1 MGTEDLELR
10 KAFFIESVEILDRLE
25 VDIEKLEANS
35 SDPEIVNSVFRGLHT
50 IKGNSSFLSLENITK
65 ISHAAETLLDK
76 ARKKEIP
83 INTGL
88 LIIVKRVFQDLRVM
102 IGEQETE
109 FNVDLPVKVIE
120 EFLNGNV
127 QAIQKLQGQVAEL
140 NTNSASAIDPAH
152 APQVGQGGSN
162 GKPAAGSSKIQT
174 GSFVRVDEGKIGKI
188 LSLATELELLR
199 YAFEKLPEKMDLL
212 GPSASDL
219 RFEVDLQ
226 VSKLSRLTRSLSS
239 IVFGVRLVPV
249 NQVFQ
254 RFPRVVSELAQKL
267 QKKIQLKIQN
277 GSAELDK
284 SIVEA
289 IADPMTHL
297 IRNSADHGIESV
309 DERKRKGKTEIGTI
323 VLNSYVKGNFV
334 FIDISDDGKGID
346 GDLILKKAVEKGIVP
361 AEKAKD
367 FTNYQKL
374 GLIFAPGFST
384 AEKVTDISGRG
395 VGMDVVKSN
404 INKLKGTV
412 IIDSA
417 VGRGT
422 TIQLRFP
429 MSMVVIFSLYVKLG
443 NTHCALPVSQIE
455 ESIDYQSHE
464 LLASIPSG
472 EDPKEYYKIFS
483 LRSLL
488 WGEPVDTKRKVF
500 HTIRFKDD
508 QNRPFAFL
516 VDDFLSIEEAIVQSV
531 DSYVSALPGIQGAT
545 IQKDGSVALVMNT
558 ESIMDHAA
566 TSEGTFAYVKK
577 RKAVEVETSAG
588 LSDFLDLSRSAS

>member
-1 MGTEDLELR
+1 MSSDDLELR

-25 VDIEKLEANS
+25 TDIEKLEANAN
-35 SDPEIVNSVFRGLHT
+35 DPEIVNSVFRGLHT
-50 IKGNSSFLSLENITK
+50 IKGNSSFLSLENVTK

-83 INTGL
+83 INAGL
-88 LIIVKRVFQDLRVM
+88 LAIVRRVFEDLRVM
-102 IGEQETE
+102 IGEQEI
-109 FNVDLPVKVIE
+109 NLSVDLPVKVIE
-120 EFLNGNV
+120 EYLSGNP
-127 QAIQKLQGQVAEL
+127 QAVQKLVSGGAGASNSSSTDVAVK
-140 NTNSASAIDPAH
+140 NSK
-152 APQVGQGGSN
+152 V
-162 GKPAAGSSKIQT
+162 QT

-199 YAFEKLPEKMDLL
+199 YAFEKVPEKMDLL
-212 GPSASDL
+212 GPIAADL

-254 RFPRVVSELAQKL
+254 RFPRVVNELAQKL

-284 SIVEA
+284 AIVEA

-309 DERKRKGKTEIGTI
+309 EERRKKGKSEVGTI

-361 AEKAKD
+361 QDRAKD
-367 FTNYQKL
+367 FNHYQKL

-412 IIDSA
+412 IIDSQ

-429 MSMVVIFSLYVKLG
+429 MSMVVIFSLFVRLE
-443 NTHCALPVSQIE
+443 NTNCALPVSQIE
-455 ESIDYQSHE
+455 ESIDYQSQE
-464 LLASIPSG
+464 LLASIPEG
-472 EDPKEYYKIFS
+472 EDPNEYYRVHS

-488 WGEPVDTKRKVF
+488 WGEPVNTKRKIF
-500 HTIRFKDD
+500 HTLRFKDD

-558 ESIMDHAA
+558 DSILDHAA
-566 TSEGTFAYVKK
+566 SCEAAFAYVKK
-577 RKAVEVETSAG
+577 RKAVEVEANAG